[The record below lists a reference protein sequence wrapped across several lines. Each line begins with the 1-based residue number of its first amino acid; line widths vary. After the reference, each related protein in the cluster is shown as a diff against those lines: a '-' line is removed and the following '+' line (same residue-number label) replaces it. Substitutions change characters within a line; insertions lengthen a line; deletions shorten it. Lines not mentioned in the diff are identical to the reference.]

1 MEILIITAQ
10 LVLSLSIL
18 VILHELGHFI
28 PARIFKTRVEKFYLF
43 FDPWFSI
50 FKIKK
55 GETEYGIG
63 WLPLGGYVK
72 IAGMIDESM
81 DKEQMKQPAQPW
93 EFRAKPA
100 WQRLIIMIGGV
111 TVNLILGMFIYAM
124 VLFVWGKE
132 YLPIKNATNGIMI
145 TDSLAYEAGF
155 RNGDVIL
162 EVNGIVPE
170 DFRDANLGL
179 LLETSSFV
187 KVNRNNEIINIPIEK
202 GFAEKIIELKEPVIF
217 LPAFP
222 PVIAVLPDT
231 SIAAKSG
238 LKVDDQII
246 AINQEPIRWFAELSP
261 MLKNLSGKNADITVL
276 RGKDSLTVSSKIS
289 NDGKIGFAPYGP
301 DKFFKVETKKYSFF
315 ASFPAGIRE
324 GASTLGNYV
333 KQFKLVFTKAGAKQ
347 VGGFASMAKQFDE
360 KWDWRKFWGFT
371 AFLSI
376 ALAFMNIL
384 PIPALD
390 GGHVVFLIYEMITG
404 KQPNEKFLEKA
415 QLVGMVLLL
424 SLLVFANGN
433 DLYKWIVKL
442 MG

>member
-1 MEILIITAQ
+1 MEILMITAQ
-10 LVLSLSIL
+10 LILSLSIL

-28 PARIFKTRVEKFYLF
+28 PARLFKIRVEKFYLF

-100 WQRLIIMIGGV
+100 WQRLIVMIGGV

-124 VLFVWGKE
+124 VLYVWGKE
-132 YLPIKNATNGIMI
+132 FLPMKNVTTGIMVS
-145 TDSLAYEAGF
+145 DSLIYNAGF
-155 RNGDVIL
+155 RNGDQLL

-170 DFRDANLGL
+170 DFRDANLAL
-179 LLETSSFV
+179 LLETSSFAKV
-187 KVNRNNEIINIPIEK
+187 KRNNEIINIPIAPNL
-202 GFAEKIIELKEPVIF
+202 AEEIIELKQPVAF
-217 LPAFP
+217 YEAFP
-222 PVIAVLPDT
+222 AVIAEMPDT
-231 SIAAKSG
+231 SGAKKAG
-238 LKVDDQII
+238 LKKDDQII
-246 AINQEPIRWFAELSP
+246 AINQQPVNWFAELSET
-261 MLKNLSGKNADITVL
+261 LKPLSGKSADVTVL
-276 RGKDSLTVSSKIS
+276 RGTDSVTVVCQIS
-289 NDGKIGFAPYGP
+289 NEGKIGFTPYGP
-301 DKFFKVETKKYSFF
+301 DKFFKTEIKRYSFF
-315 ASFPAGIRE
+315 GSFPAGIE
-324 GASTLGNYV
+324 AGAETLGNYV

-347 VGGFASMAKQFDE
+347 VGGFASMAKQFDSE
-360 KWDWRKFWGFT
+360 WDWKKFWGFT

-404 KQPNEKFLEKA
+404 KQPNEKFLERA

-424 SLLVFANGN
+424 SLLLFANGN